1 MSNVL
6 QIDRNGIDEAVNDLQ
21 ELINEINEVNISKSK
36 QEGDEGMAYTAI
48 QEGEKIIENVK
59 TDLQGLIQAT
69 ADFIVKINFLIRLNL
84 KMICQ
89 IFKAI

>member
-36 QEGDEGMAYTAI
+36 QEGDEAVSYTHL
-48 QEGEKIIENVK
+48 
-59 TDLQGLIQAT
+59 TLPT
-69 ADFIVKINFLIRLNL
+69 T
-84 KMICQ
+84 
-89 IFKAI
+89 